1 MAHNIFESKV
11 ALNRQPAW
19 HSLGYVF
26 DHDVD
31 AQGAAETID
40 VGRQYLMPLY
50 IHGKQAQIEI
60 PDSRAIVSCY
70 KGQLDGATAVVDGL
84 QPASPHSIFTYGIVS
99 KDYELIAHRDAAA
112 LWDLATGGAPIETM
126 GLLGKGETLFLT
138 SKLPTFDIASDPVDN
153 YLLLM
158 SPLDGKTALTARTT
172 SVRVVCQNTLNLALG
187 EHTEHVFR
195 AVHHKGVTQKVRE
208 WLAEVWAARTGGLAA
223 LKEAYDILARF
234 HPHTIEPVVQNVY
247 PFPAQPD
254 DATPDTMNVWLDVC
268 AAQEGHRMNVL
279 QLFHESPTLTQ
290 ATTDTLWGAYN
301 AVCEYEDYYRPR
313 LGQRSRFDG
322 AGAARKRQAFHAC
335 MSLV

>member
-11 ALNRQPAW
+11 ALNRRPAW
-19 HSLGYVF
+19 HGLGHVF
-26 DHDVD
+26 TDDVD
-31 AQGAAETID
+31 AQAASEVID
-40 VGRQYLMPLY
+40 VGRQYLMPLFV
-50 IHGKQAQIEI
+50 HGKNATIALH
-60 PDSRAIVSCY
+60 DHKAIVGCY
-70 KGQLDGATAVVDGL
+70 KGTLTEAVYQTND
-84 QPASPHSIFTYGIVS
+84 HSVFTYGVVS

-138 SKLPTFDIASDPVDN
+138 SKLPSFGVAGDDIDN

-187 EHTEHVFR
+187 QHTEHVFR

-208 WLAEVWAARTGGLAA
+208 WLADIWAMRDESLRILGEAYSTLAA
-223 LKEAYDILARF
+223 VR
-234 HPHTIEPVVQNVY
+234 TNVVPVVQAVY
-247 PFPAQPD
+247 PYPPAPED
-254 DATPDTMNVWLDVC
+254 NLPETNNLWLDVC
-268 AAQEGHRMNVL
+268 ATQEGHRLNVL
-279 QLFHESPTLTQ
+279 RLYNESPTITE
-290 ATTDTLWGAYN
+290 ATEGTLWGAYN